1 MHLIDTHTHLFAE
14 QFEQDRS
21 ECVQRAI
28 KRGVQQMLL
37 PNIDSSTISSMMELC
52 QQFPQNCFPMIG
64 LHPCDVK
71 ANYQEE
77 LEIVELW
84 LQKRAIY
91 CHRRNRYGLALGQKH
106 SKNPR
111 RGFSPTNSFVKKYKL
126 PIAIHVRNCFDEV
139 LCLVDELND
148 ENLRGVFH
156 CFTGTEK
163 QAHHILSYGG
173 FKLGIGGVVTFKK

>member
-84 LQKRAIY
+84 LQKEQFIAI
-91 CHRRNRYGLALGQKH
+91 GEIGMDLLGQKH

-111 RGFSPTNSFVKKYKL
+111 RGFSPTNSF
-126 PIAIHVRNCFDEV
+126 
-139 LCLVDELND
+139 
-148 ENLRGVFH
+148 G
-156 CFTGTEK
+156 
-163 QAHHILSYGG
+163 
-173 FKLGIGGVVTFKK
+173 